1 MKEYVCTDPLSARM
15 IINVLGRGIRVTRE
29 EGFTAR
35 ITDCQTR
42 RKAAIMRAATACREV

>member
-1 MKEYVCTDPLSARM
+1 MNDL
-15 IINVLGRGIRVTRE
+15 VLTATKVMLL
-29 EGFTAR
+29 TAR